1 MMIFSKKNIFIISLV
16 FLALLTN
23 FGLIEIVFGQS
34 AEVSI
39 VENEESVCTFEN
51 TKMAILKVIKNITG
65 IPSTGILPTFYIKTA
80 VTPSVLDVVANKPV
94 DRERYKYTGQNTMLI
109 DPGSYNVLETV
120 PSDFNWLM
128 KNVSCAILP
137 ACGDEICDTSTEVGE
152 SCSSCPNDCN
162 CSRSSP
168 VPPILPDTPTGK
180 RIVDKNGIEDV
191 EFIVGR
197 TTECIFDNELM
208 ALKIVSD
215 IIGGDGT
222 ETFDYNIKGYDSK
235 SPSMK
240 SNGLSVVTNQ
250 KIREDKVRG
259 DEWSGSDGIYL
270 TPAVTSYIITEEI
283 SDGWTLNSVVCEM
296 KDGKR
301 TGIPT
306 IYSHGI
312 INVTIEPDKVTTC
325 TFKKTKKGEIKIVKN
340 AKNAKGGEKFDY
352 DINFV
357 STNYLPPG
365 YLSISTPL
373 PKATIKVDKN
383 GLGSFLFT
391 KFTAVSDSGTKNRIM
406 TSDDSK
412 EWIIRE
418 SPKDKEGDYID
429 NDWQSVAYGKGMFVA
444 VSSSGTGNRVMTS
457 DDGKEWIIRESPKD
471 KEGDYIDNDW
481 QSVAYGKGMFVAV
494 SSSGTGNRV
503 MTSDDGIDWTIQK
516 SVKDNNW
523 KSVVYGKG
531 LFVAVSSSE
540 VMTSIDGR
548 KWTAIILPVVND
560 WTNVKYGKGMFMAV
574 SSSGTDNRVM
584 TSLDGKEWTIQ
595 ISAEDNNWQS
605 VAYFDSG
612 LYPGLYRISENLPK
626 ASSDG
631 SVWFI
636 NKVKC
641 VLENGDSTGTVSANG
656 LKNVSVYAGKTTT
669 CTFDNVLR
677 TKTELE
683 NQVGGS
689 GGGGSKEPKR
699 PSI

>member
-391 KFTAVSDSGTKNRIM
+391 KFTAVSDSGTGNRVM
-406 TSDDSK
+406 TSDDGK

-418 SPKDKEGDYID
+418 SPKNKEEDYID
-429 NDWQSVAYGKGMFVA
+429 NDWQSVTYGKGLFVA

-457 DDGKEWIIRESPKD
+457 DDGKEWIIRESPKN
-471 KEGDYIDNDW
+471 KEEDYIDNDW
-481 QSVAYGKGMFVAV
+481 QSVTYGKGLFVAV

-669 CTFDNVLR
+669 CVFDNVLR
-677 TKTELE
+677 TKTEVE

>member
-391 KFTAVSDSGTKNRIM
+391 KFTAVSDSGT
-406 TSDDSK
+406 
-412 EWIIRE
+412 
-418 SPKDKEGDYID
+418 
-429 NDWQSVAYGKGMFVA
+429 
-444 VSSSGTGNRVMTS
+444 GNRVMTS
-457 DDGKEWIIRESPKD
+457 DDGKEWIIRESPKN
-471 KEGDYIDNDW
+471 KEEDYIDNDW
-481 QSVAYGKGMFVAV
+481 QSVTYGKGLFVAV

-669 CTFDNVLR
+669 CVFDNVLR
-677 TKTELE
+677 TKTEVE

>member
-1 MMIFSKKNIFIISLV
+1 MIFSKKNIFIISLV

-391 KFTAVSDSGTKNRIM
+391 KFTAVSDSGT
-406 TSDDSK
+406 
-412 EWIIRE
+412 
-418 SPKDKEGDYID
+418 
-429 NDWQSVAYGKGMFVA
+429 
-444 VSSSGTGNRVMTS
+444 GNRVMTS
-457 DDGKEWIIRESPKD
+457 DDGKEWIIRESPKN
-471 KEGDYIDNDW
+471 KEEDYIDNDW
-481 QSVAYGKGMFVAV
+481 QSVTYGKGLFVAV

-669 CTFDNVLR
+669 CVFDNVLR
-677 TKTELE
+677 TKTEVE

>member
-39 VENEESVCTFEN
+39 VENEESVCTFKN

-391 KFTAVSDSGTKNRIM
+391 KFTAVSDSGT
-406 TSDDSK
+406 
-412 EWIIRE
+412 
-418 SPKDKEGDYID
+418 
-429 NDWQSVAYGKGMFVA
+429 
-444 VSSSGTGNRVMTS
+444 GNRVMTS
-457 DDGKEWIIRESPKD
+457 DDGKEWIIRESPKN
-471 KEGDYIDNDW
+471 KEEDYIDNDW
-481 QSVAYGKGMFVAV
+481 QSVTYGKGLFVAV

-669 CTFDNVLR
+669 CVFDNVLR
-677 TKTELE
+677 TKTEVE